1 MFWSWNSWV
10 PVTSKSFT
18 KVHELISSAAP
29 RLKDA
34 VVPEEDLPRL
44 YVELV
49 VAMRRMYQQC
59 RLVHGDLSEYNIL

>member
-1 MFWSWNSWV
+1 MSWSWSFWV
-10 PVTSKSFT
+10 SMTSESRLMMSLM
-18 KVHELISSAAP
+18 VRAAP

-34 VVPEEDLPRL
+34 AIPDEEVQGL